1 MADDVK
7 QFIHKQN
14 MDQCVLIGHSM
25 YETTHPFDQQLCL

>member
-25 YETTHPFDQQLCL
+25 YETKDSLGQQLFP